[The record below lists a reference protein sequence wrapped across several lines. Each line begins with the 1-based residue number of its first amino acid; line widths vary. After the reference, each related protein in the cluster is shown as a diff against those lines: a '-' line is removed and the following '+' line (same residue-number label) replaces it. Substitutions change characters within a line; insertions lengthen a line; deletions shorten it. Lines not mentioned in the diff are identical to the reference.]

1 MDTTFAC
8 KFCEKIFISKR
19 NCLMHEDWH
28 TYKFSCT
35 YCERK
40 LKTAN
45 ELDRHLIVHKD
56 TIITSEKSGEPNTNA
71 CPECEKTFCNKIYLK
86 THQKLIHNSKKP
98 HSCNECSKSFK
109 MLSNLKQHM
118 NLHTKSKIYA
128 CSTCSRT
135 FSRSTTLKLHKK
147 RHVDGTILPSKK
159 SIKIVEKSVPCK
171 EPSQIGEKSVP
182 STEPIKIGKNSV
194 PNKKPRKLKRKN
206 KAFPCDEC
214 NRGFSAEFNL
224 RYHKRM
230 HSGENPMQLGENL
243 VPLQK
248 PRQIGENSIPPMKP
262 RDISENAVPIKKPSH
277 IGETTVH
284 KKKAIRKNK
293 AFPCDEC
300 NRGFS
305 AEFNLRYHKRMHS
318 GEKLY
323 TCTQCY
329 KSYPN
334 SNRLRAHKITHLNQS
349 LTCNECNSVLKTKES
364 LRQHKRRMHK
374 KVNDSSEDSTLAV
387 QVPDHSTLAAEIQEF
402 LI

>member
-56 TIITSEKSGEPNTNA
+56 IISEKDGELNTNA
-71 CPECEKTFCNKIYLK
+71 CPECEKTFCNKAYLK

-118 NLHTKSKIYA
+118 NLHTKNKIFI
-128 CSTCSRT
+128 CTICSRT
-135 FSRSTTLKLHKK
+135 FSRSTTLKLHGKK
-147 RHVDGTILPSKK
+147 HIGESILPTNEPMQ
-159 SIKIVEKSVPCK
+159 IGENSVPPM
-171 EPSQIGEKSVP
+171 EPSQIGEISLLPKKPSNIGENSVPFKEPSHIGEKSVP
-182 STEPIKIGKNSV
+182 TTKQR
-194 PNKKPRKLKRKN
+194 KKQERKN
-206 KAFPCDEC
+206 MAFPCDEC

-230 HSGENPMQLGENL
+230 HSGKQ
-243 VPLQK
+243 
-248 PRQIGENSIPPMKP
+248 
-262 RDISENAVPIKKPSH
+262 
-277 IGETTVH
+277 
-284 KKKAIRKNK
+284 
-293 AFPCDEC
+293 
-300 NRGFS
+300 
-305 AEFNLRYHKRMHS
+305 
-318 GEKLY
+318 LY
-323 TCTQCY
+323 TCKQCY

-334 SNRLRAHKITHLNQS
+334 NTRLRAHKLTHLNQS